1 LRCAPCLQPKA
12 SAPFPIKNTMSTTGS
27 INQIQAA
34 QQQLPWQQ
42 RRDSITSEART
53 TITQAVAHAQQQQQ
67 QPRSAPVLDT
77 STPLTEQ
84 QELMT
89 LRQIIVTWREL
100 EGEVSELSQQVREKK
115 KRQKAL
121 EEMIMRI
128 MKKYN
133 IGALDLKGSG
143 GRLLYRQES
152 KKCGLTPKVLVG
164 LLAGH
169 LKSETAAA
177 EAIKYI
183 NENRAARL
191 RESLLYEK
199 N

>member
-1 LRCAPCLQPKA
+1 
-12 SAPFPIKNTMSTTGS
+12 MSTNDS

-34 QQQLPWQQ
+34 GAAQPQ
-42 RRDSITSEART
+42 RRDSIASEART
-53 TITQAVAHAQQQQQ
+53 TITQAVAHAQQQQGG
-67 QPRSAPVLDT
+67 RAPVFDT

-100 EGEVSELSQQVREKK
+100 EGEASELSQQMREKK

-183 NENRAARL
+183 NENRTARV

-199 N
+199 D